1 MRSIEISEINI
12 MLKKIYLTYIKKNN
26 EVGEV
31 YSGMASGNW
40 DGSSEG
46 LGKVL
51 ERRDSSHHKNE
62 DNFGPAILDEFSDDK
77 DAIRGREQMLI
88 EHYGYAKSE
97 GGSSGNQI
105 NGISPRNKKKNL
117 YISAAIKL
125 FGTIS
130 ILLFLLHLVKR

>member
-1 MRSIEISEINI
+1 

-26 EVGEV
+26 EADEV

-40 DGSSEG
+40 DGKSEG
-46 LGKVL
+46 LSKVL
-51 ERRDSSHHKNE
+51 EKRDSSHHKNA
-62 DNFGPAILDEFSDDK
+62 DNFGPAILDQFSEDK

-97 GGSSGNQI
+97 NGTSGNQI

-117 YISAAIKL
+117 YLSAAIKL